1 MRRLPPTQ
9 TVRLRDPA
17 WRQEGWDLQGKI
29 VRRKDGRLY
38 QILSFEP
45 GTDTDVLVLQPDPPP
60 PDDGVIVD
68 VRW

>member
-1 MRRLPPTQ
+1 MRQLPAKEL
-9 TVRLRDPA
+9 VRLRDPE
-17 WRQEGWDLQGKI
+17 WRQQGWDLQGRI

-38 QILSFEP
+38 QILRFDP
-45 GTDTDVLVLQPDPPP
+45 GTDTDLLTLQPDPPP